1 MSFSPNH
8 EELRDLQ
15 QQLHR
20 ARTVTP
26 GLIAEVIARACFRFP
41 AHPSATKARV
51 IRLIESSAF
60 CDAALA
66 LLALEL
72 PQWRLRRLVYE
83 SGEWIC
89 SLSRELELPAE
100 LDEMA
105 EAHHESLP
113 LAILNAFVEARVTAS
128 LGTKAGQ
135 SPYRRFV
142 QYGGT
147 PFAAT
152 ISHDPTITGRTCDGP
167 NHRST
172 IEVEQWARA
181 SAIHHRRRDCGPGCG
196 GIGLRWAG
204 CSSAVDGSRPRL
216 AISARRRTMPNAQRR
231 PSTGGL

>member
-113 LAILNAFVEARVTAS
+113 LAILNAFVEARRHGLARDEGRPKSVPQVRPIRGYAICCDN
-128 LGTKAGQ
+128 
-135 SPYRRFV
+135 
-142 QYGGT
+142 
-147 PFAAT
+147 FA
-152 ISHDPTITGRTCDGP
+152 
-167 NHRST
+167 
-172 IEVEQWARA
+172 
-181 SAIHHRRRDCGPGCG
+181 
-196 GIGLRWAG
+196 
-204 CSSAVDGSRPRL
+204 
-216 AISARRRTMPNAQRR
+216 
-231 PSTGGL
+231 